1 MSDTRVAAALLAD
14 SQALWT
20 KIVRHRF
27 VVAAAD
33 GSLEAEAFDRWL
45 VEDHAFVVGFRC
57 FVEGLAALAPHDDAK
72 AVLAGAQVPLAA
84 ELELFA
90 DEAERRAIDLGAEPG
105 PTTLGYTSFVRASLQ
120 DGYDVA
126 LTVLYGAE
134 KAYFDAWRA
143 VRETADRTSPYR
155 RFIENWSS
163 DDFGAWVDEVATLL
177 DAAAPDGP
185 TAPMRQA
192 FGRVVRFEIRF
203 WDAVFTGERW

>member
-1 MSDTRVAAALLAD
+1 
-14 SQALWT
+14 LWPN
-20 KIVRHRF
+20 IVRHPF
-27 VVAAAD
+27 VAAAAD
-33 GSLEAEAFDRWL
+33 GSLDHPAFDRWL
-45 VEDHAFVVGFRC
+45 VEDHAFVVGFRS
-57 FVEGLAALAPHDDAK
+57 FVEGLAVLAPNDDAT

-90 DEAERRAIDLGAEPG
+90 EEAERRGLDLDADPG
-105 PTTLGYTSFVRASLQ
+105 PTTLGYTSFIRASLQ

-134 KAYFDAWRA
+134 KAYYDAWRA
-143 VRETADRTSPYR
+143 VRDADEASPYR

-163 DDFGAWVDEVATLL
+163 DAFGFWVDAIATLL

-185 TAPMRQA
+185 TIHMRQA

-203 WDAVFTGERW
+203 WDAVLAGERW